1 MDEVKTKALIDR
13 TYQVFEVFF
22 ENGTMQSF
30 IVEEGATVI
39 SYPLET
45 AGTPAYVRI
54 THTDGD
60 VEDVYLHHADYTRY
74 RKASRRVYASVP
86 VDDTP
91 APRTDAPPSTSHG
104 ASAEAHSKKS

>member
-1 MDEVKTKALIDR
+1 MDEVKTRAMIDK
-13 TYQVFEVFF
+13 TYHVLEVFF

-30 IVEEGATVI
+30 IVEEGATIV

-45 AGTPAYVRI
+45 VGTPAYVRI

-74 RKASRRVYASVP
+74 RKSSRRVFASVP

-91 APRTDAPPSTSHG
+91 APRTDAPQGTSHG
-104 ASAEAHSKKS
+104 ASKPGHKDAP